1 MPLHR
6 HRPSPD
12 GHALAHLAAT
22 AFFVLLLVLSGCAN
36 KQDVATAPSGAPA
49 MAGGGTD
56 GKALFQRNGCAR
68 CHALSAGEG
77 SRSGPDLTHVG
88 ADPSHTADW
97 IAAHIKNPKS
107 HNPNSRMPAFE
118 GRISDADLKTLSEYL
133 AAQK

>member
-6 HRPSPD
+6 NRTLPD
-12 GHALAHLAAT
+12 GSALANLAAT
-22 AFFVLLLVLSGCAN
+22 AVLVLLVVLSGCAN
-36 KQDVATAPSGAPA
+36 KQDIAAAPPGEPA
-49 MAGGGTD
+49 MAGAGSD
-56 GKALFQRNGCAR
+56 GKAIFQRNGCAR
-68 CHALSAGEG
+68 CHTLGAGGG

-88 ADPSHTADW
+88 AEADHTADW

-107 HNPNSRMPAFE
+107 HSPNSRMPAFE